1 MKVSVDRDLCYGSAE
16 CAHRAPA
23 VFEFVDGFGVV
34 RPGREHTGEDPEI
47 LEASEKCPSQAISI
61 TGSPHSTPGP
71 PDLPSLAGPPDLP
84 SLPGPPDLPD
94 LP

>member
-47 LEASEKCPSQAISI
+47 LEAAEKCPSQAISI
-61 TGSPHSTPGP
+61 TGSPHSTP
-71 PDLPSLAGPPDLP
+71 DLPGPPDLP

>member
-34 RPGREHTGEDPEI
+34 RPGRERTGEDPAV
-47 LEASEKCPSQAISI
+47 LEAVEKCPSQAISLS
-61 TGSPHSTPGP
+61 GSPRAT
-71 PDLPSLAGPPDLP
+71 PDLS
-84 SLPGPPDLPD
+84 
-94 LP
+94 

>member
-1 MKVSVDRDLCYGSAE
+1 MKISVDRDLCYGSAE

-34 RPGREHTGEDPEI
+34 RPGREQTGEDPEI
-47 LEASEKCPSQAISI
+47 LEAVEKCPSQAISI
-61 TGSPHSTPGP
+61 TESPRSTPG
-71 PDLPSLAGPPDLP
+71 
-84 SLPGPPDLPD
+84 LPD